1 MYPYKI
7 QHLNSIVIIGKPLN
21 HIQQNVKE
29 KMNERGKY
37 IYIISIWC
45 NTQNRLNKQITTEVI
60 KQEKEKKKETKQ
72 NK

>member
-1 MYPYKI
+1 MKGG
-7 QHLNSIVIIGKPLN
+7 N
-21 HIQQNVKE
+21 
-29 KMNERGKY
+29 

-45 NTQNRLNKQITTEVI
+45 NTQNRLNKQIITEVI

>member
-1 MYPYKI
+1 
-7 QHLNSIVIIGKPLN
+7 
-21 HIQQNVKE
+21 
-29 KMNERGKY
+29 MNERGKY